1 MQRVA
6 FGVMALG
13 FALSVGTFEATAG
26 CGANH
31 ETVAQTNSGAQPQGA
46 QQAVTEAQPQGAQ
59 QALTEA
65 QTHGAQ
71 QALSTVPIAITSS
84 TRDSGSGTAQQ

>member
-13 FALSVGTFEATAG
+13 FALSMGTIEATAG
-26 CGANH
+26 CGAHN
-31 ETVAQTNSGAQPQGA
+31 ETVAQTNP
-46 QQAVTEAQPQGAQ
+46 VAQPQGAQ
-59 QALTEA
+59 QALTVA
-65 QTHGAQ
+65 QPQGAQ
-71 QALSTVPIAITSS
+71 QALSTVPVMTTSS

>member
-6 FGVMALG
+6 FGLMAIG

-26 CGANH
+26 CAQH
-31 ETVAQTNSGAQPQGA
+31 ETLAQTNSEAQPQGP
-46 QQAVTEAQPQGAQ
+46 QQAVTEAQPQGAL

-71 QALSTVPIAITSS
+71 QALSTVPVAITSS